1 MKRKLYVSQI
11 EDPYIQQNF
20 KTFGEIFNNSPF
32 LKGQFRFVEFEV
44 DATKTGI
51 KLTHNLPFTPADV
64 LVTSVINGTL
74 SLKYAQFDSTFIVFD
89 ATVTTAP
96 MTVRAFIGRYTED
109 TIGV

>member
-1 MKRKLYVSQI
+1 MKKKLYVTGI

-20 KTFGEIFNNSPF
+20 KTFGEIFNGSPF
-32 LKGQFRFVEFEV
+32 LKGQWRFIEFDV
-44 DATKTGI
+44 QKNGTSI
-51 KLTHNLPFTPADV
+51 KLAHNLPFTPADM

-74 SLKYAQFDSTFIVFD
+74 SLKYAQFDETFIIFD

-96 MTVRAFIGRYTED
+96 MKVRAFVGKYTED